1 MTAETAVTAVM
12 AETAD
17 RGVVIAS
24 DEAAETAETAETGAG
39 ATPTSATILSPRWR
53 EAAANPSRVEAAE
66 EEVRDEEATAGEV
79 VVVASLPPAPRS
91 KPNPLDA

>member
-12 AETAD
+12 AD

-53 EAAANPSRVEAAE
+53 EAAANRSRAEAAE
-66 EEVRDEEATAGEV
+66 EVRDGEATAGEV

-91 KPNPLDA
+91 KTNPLDA